1 MIASPL
7 PWEGKLTIN
16 LLVLMLVLEEAMF
29 FAVVQTEYSLFAE
42 CGAML
47 SCGRCD
53 ACIPRFYGSSRRRDK
68 VTFSVSTETTTCTM
82 VFTTQLRSRKI
93 EDYV

>member
-1 MIASPL
+1 VLDEEFEKMIASPL

-53 ACIPRFYGSSRRRDK
+53 ACVLLS
-68 VTFSVSTETTTCTM
+68 
-82 VFTTQLRSRKI
+82 
-93 EDYV
+93 